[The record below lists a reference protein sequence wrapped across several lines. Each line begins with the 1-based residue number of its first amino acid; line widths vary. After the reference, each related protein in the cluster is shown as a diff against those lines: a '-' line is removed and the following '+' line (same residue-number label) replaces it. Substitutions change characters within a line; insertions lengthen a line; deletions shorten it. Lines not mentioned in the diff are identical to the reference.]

1 MIWTNESLVRD
12 RQRELLA
19 EAARQRLANEVR
31 RASGGSHLR
40 RRVSALAAQVRSAVR
55 LRSRLA

>member
-1 MIWTNESLVRD
+1 MNWADELLVRD

-19 EAARQRLANEVR
+19 EAAQQRLVAEAR
-31 RASGGSHLR
+31 RVEGGSHLR
-40 RRVSALAAQVRSAVR
+40 RRVRALAAQVRSAVR